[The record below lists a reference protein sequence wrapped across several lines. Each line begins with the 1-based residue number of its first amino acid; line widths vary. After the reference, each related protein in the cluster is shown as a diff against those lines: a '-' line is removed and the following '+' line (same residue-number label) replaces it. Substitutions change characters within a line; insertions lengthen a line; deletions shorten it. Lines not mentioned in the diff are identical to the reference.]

1 MAKVML
7 YIHGKNGNASEVEK
21 FQKSLTD
28 FDVVRLDY
36 DEYLPWIVKEKIQ
49 VHYEMLKE
57 KYDEV
62 YVLANSIGAYFT
74 IYALQNKNVEKAS
87 FISPIVDMEKLII
100 DMMGWANVTE
110 SELYE
115 QKIIATDLGEELSW
129 KYLQFTR
136 DTHINWRVPTEILY
150 AENDNLTSLQTITDF
165 AQERENRRVTVMKNG
180 EHWFHTDEQL
190 LFLNKW
196 LNKVT

>member
-1 MAKVML
+1 ML

-74 IYALQNKNVEKAS
+74 IYALQNKNVEKAF